1 MPEGIQENVQ
11 EISKIEKPLYF
22 DYKAELDEFLN
33 EAEKNLIGED
43 KIKEIENITK
53 EEVVEINSGK
63 EVAYNNRLNKFTIDS
78 TETSIGELV
87 ASRHF
92 GAKIKLPTENDKE
105 SGALK
110 QLRKKYSTFYRR
122 DSFTS
127 KLNSELAK
135 KLSESESRS
144 DAKREAYDAIHKRE
158 VGGSEQ
164 EGIVAEKMMMGA
176 LEMISI
182 DRPDLRLEIRPSN
195 AFQDVEEKIDFII
208 TTKKKRKNIGIEEKN
223 ENEFDEKSFGIQFT
237 TNSSKE
243 EHKKRQIEKAKEMDL
258 DVDDILYIAI
268 DRQVVHTAL
277 VDWEKKG
284 KPITGPWGQLNKVIK
299 TKALE
304 NIFKDILTE
313 EQIHSVLKGI

>member
-1 MPEGIQENVQ
+1 MLEGIETLPKV
-11 EISKIEKPLYF
+11 EKTPDF
-22 DYKAELDEFLN
+22 DYESELNEFLDER
-33 EAEKNLIGED
+33 EKNLIGEE
-43 KIKEIENITK
+43 KIKEIENKTK
-53 EEVVEINSGK
+53 EEIFETASGK
-63 EVAYNNRLNKFTIDS
+63 EVSYDKRTNKFTIGT

-92 GAKIKLPTENDKE
+92 GTKIKLPIENEKE
-105 SGALK
+105 GIALK
-110 QLRKKYSTFYRR
+110 QLRKKYSSFSKR
-122 DSFTS
+122 DSFTT

-135 KLSESESRS
+135 RLSETETRS
-144 DAKREAYDAIHKRE
+144 DGKREAYDAIRKRE
-158 VGGSEQ
+158 VEGSEQ
-164 EGIVAEKMMMGA
+164 EGIVAEKMMIGA

-182 DRPDLRLEIRPSN
+182 DRPDLRLEVRPSN

-223 ENEFDEKSFGIQFT
+223 SKEFDEKSFGIQFT

-243 EHKKRQIEKAKEMDL
+243 EHKKRQIDKAKEMDL

-268 DRQVVHTAL
+268 DRELVNTAL

-313 EQIHSVLKGI
+313 EEIHSVLKGI